1 MFAIDTVLYIDISNP
16 LADAY
21 ETPCL
26 NVIPTEDLQI
36 VMLCNYVPSALP
48 RELLNLI

>member
-1 MFAIDTVLYIDISNP
+1 MFVIDTVLYMYIGNI
-16 LADAY
+16 LADVY

-36 VMLCNYVPSALP
+36 VMLCNYVLVKP
-48 RELLNLI
+48 